1 MEGWHR
7 TPAHPRSRPPQGLAQ
22 ALMPHWSFSD
32 PQDTGGRGASPT
44 DGVGGGDGQHLLSQ
58 DLSHVEGQA
67 GPQSGWD
74 WGSSGSSGAT
84 GPWGEALILPAPRPA
99 PPHAAACAE
108 LSSRL
113 QGLLR
118 HAAPPGPAPH
128 SPPRARNLFS
138 RECQGVLRGLY
149 FPGARGAPESSQFCS
164 WEGGQDPSLPPSLSQ
179 SHTEPTLAPYR
190 QPLPF
195 LVTEGGGL
203 GKLKTRVK
211 PTGDACLL
219 GSCGVPAPT
228 STLVSGRTF
237 FFSPQGESHLPSK
250 KATPLPMG
258 SVCPSQPGNPS

>member
-1 MEGWHR
+1 ML
-7 TPAHPRSRPPQGLAQ
+7 PPQARRLTHLPGPGTCSPGNARE
-22 ALMPHWSFSD
+22 FSED
-32 PQDTGGRGASPT
+32 FIS
-44 DGVGGGDGQHLLSQ
+44 
-58 DLSHVEGQA
+58 
-67 GPQSGWD
+67 
-74 WGSSGSSGAT
+74 
-84 GPWGEALILPAPRPA
+84 
-99 PPHAAACAE
+99 
-108 LSSRL
+108 
-113 QGLLR
+113 QGL
-118 HAAPPGPAPH
+118 
-128 SPPRARNLFS
+128 
-138 RECQGVLRGLY
+138 REPQNPLNSALGK
-149 FPGARGAPESSQFCS
+149 
-164 WEGGQDPSLPPSLSQ
+164 EGRTPSLPPSLSQ